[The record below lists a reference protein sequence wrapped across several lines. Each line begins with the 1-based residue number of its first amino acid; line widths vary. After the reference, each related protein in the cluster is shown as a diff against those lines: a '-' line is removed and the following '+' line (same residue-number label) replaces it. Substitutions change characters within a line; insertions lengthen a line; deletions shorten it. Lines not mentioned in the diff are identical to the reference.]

1 MHTEYLQKNSSSNQR
16 WSAPTGVV
24 NIRAMKNLM
33 ISALSIALLGGC
45 GLSNLK
51 FPEVKI
57 PRVYKIPVQQGNVIT
72 QEMVNR
78 LKPGMTRNQ
87 VSFVMGDTV
96 LQDPFERNRWVYL
109 YTLEVPDFFNQQ
121 LKMVLD
127 FEDDLLT
134 TITGDLA
141 PIPEEAAEAAEE
153 EATEVEAGAESPAE
167 PNAESETE
175 TGTDSQASLSDE
187 EQSDEEPSDEI
198 ESNEE
203 GLSEETSGE

>member
-1 MHTEYLQKNSSSNQR
+1 MHTAYQEKDSSRNQH

-33 ISALSIALLGGC
+33 ISALSITLLGGC
-45 GLSNLK
+45 GLSDLK
-51 FPEVKI
+51 FPDVKI

-134 TITGDLA
+134 TISGDLA
-141 PIPEEAAEAAEE
+141 PIAEAAEQ
-153 EATEVEAGAESPAE
+153 S
-167 PNAESETE
+167 TE
-175 TGTDSQASLSDE
+175 TDAQASLSDE
-187 EQSDEEPSDEI
+187 DESNTDEPS
-198 ESNEE
+198 EE
-203 GLSEETSGE
+203 ASGE

>member
-1 MHTEYLQKNSSSNQR
+1 MHTAYQEKDSSRNQH

-33 ISALSIALLGGC
+33 ISALSITLLGGC

-51 FPEVKI
+51 FPDVKI

-134 TITGDLA
+134 TISGDLA
-141 PIPEEAAEAAEE
+141 PIAEAAEQR
-153 EATEVEAGAESPAE
+153 
-167 PNAESETE
+167 TE
-175 TGTDSQASLSDE
+175 TDAQASLSDE
-187 EQSDEEPSDEI
+187 DESNTDEPSEKA
-198 ESNEE
+198 
-203 GLSEETSGE
+203 SGE

>member
-1 MHTEYLQKNSSSNQR
+1 MHTAYQEKDSSRNQH

-51 FPEVKI
+51 FPDVKI

-134 TITGDLA
+134 TISGDLA
-141 PIPEEAAEAAEE
+141 PIAEAAEQ
-153 EATEVEAGAESPAE
+153 S
-167 PNAESETE
+167 TE
-175 TGTDSQASLSDE
+175 TDAQASLSDE
-187 EQSDEEPSDEI
+187 DESNTDEPSEKA
-198 ESNEE
+198 
-203 GLSEETSGE
+203 SGE

>member
-1 MHTEYLQKNSSSNQR
+1 MHTAYQEKDSSRNQH

-33 ISALSIALLGGC
+33 ISALSITLLGGC

-51 FPEVKI
+51 FPDVKI

-134 TITGDLA
+134 TISGDLA
-141 PIPEEAAEAAEE
+141 PIAEAAEQ
-153 EATEVEAGAESPAE
+153 S
-167 PNAESETE
+167 TE
-175 TGTDSQASLSDE
+175 TDAQASLSDE
-187 EQSDEEPSDEI
+187 DESNTDEPS
-198 ESNEE
+198 EE
-203 GLSEETSGE
+203 ESGE

>member
-1 MHTEYLQKNSSSNQR
+1 MHTAYQEKDSSRNQH

-51 FPEVKI
+51 FPDVKI

-134 TITGDLA
+134 TISGDLA
-141 PIPEEAAEAAEE
+141 PIAEAAEQR
-153 EATEVEAGAESPAE
+153 
-167 PNAESETE
+167 TE
-175 TGTDSQASLSDE
+175 TDAQASLSDE
-187 EQSDEEPSDEI
+187 DESNTDEPSEKA
-198 ESNEE
+198 
-203 GLSEETSGE
+203 SGE

>member
-1 MHTEYLQKNSSSNQR
+1 MHTAYQEKDSSRNQH

-33 ISALSIALLGGC
+33 ISALSITLLGGC
-45 GLSNLK
+45 GLSNLE
-51 FPEVKI
+51 FPDVKI

-134 TITGDLA
+134 TISGDLA
-141 PIPEEAAEAAEE
+141 PIAEAAEQ
-153 EATEVEAGAESPAE
+153 S
-167 PNAESETE
+167 TE
-175 TGTDSQASLSDE
+175 TDAQASLSDE
-187 EQSDEEPSDEI
+187 DESNTDEPS
-198 ESNEE
+198 EE
-203 GLSEETSGE
+203 ASGE

>member
-1 MHTEYLQKNSSSNQR
+1 MHTAYQEKVSSRNQH

-33 ISALSIALLGGC
+33 ISALSITLLGGC

-51 FPEVKI
+51 FPDVKI

-134 TITGDLA
+134 TISGDLA
-141 PIPEEAAEAAEE
+141 PIAEAAEQSKETDAQAILTDEDESNTDEPSE
-153 EATEVEAGAESPAE
+153 EA
-167 PNAESETE
+167 
-175 TGTDSQASLSDE
+175 
-187 EQSDEEPSDEI
+187 
-198 ESNEE
+198 
-203 GLSEETSGE
+203 SGE

>member
-1 MHTEYLQKNSSSNQR
+1 MHTAYQEKDSSRNQH

-33 ISALSIALLGGC
+33 ISALSITLLGGC

-51 FPEVKI
+51 FPDVKI

-134 TITGDLA
+134 TISGDLA
-141 PIPEEAAEAAEE
+141 PIAEAAEQ
-153 EATEVEAGAESPAE
+153 S
-167 PNAESETE
+167 TE
-175 TGTDSQASLSDE
+175 TDAQASLSDE
-187 EQSDEEPSDEI
+187 DESNTDEPSEKA
-198 ESNEE
+198 
-203 GLSEETSGE
+203 SGE

>member
-1 MHTEYLQKNSSSNQR
+1 MHTEYLQKYSSSNQR

-141 PIPEEAAEAAEE
+141 PIPEEAAETEAAEE
-153 EATEVEAGAESPAE
+153 EATEVEAGAETPAE

-175 TGTDSQASLSDE
+175 TETETETDSQASLSDE
-187 EQSDEEPSDEI
+187 EQPDE
-198 ESNEE
+198 
-203 GLSEETSGE
+203 TK

>member
-1 MHTEYLQKNSSSNQR
+1 MHTEYLQKYSSSNQR

-141 PIPEEAAEAAEE
+141 PIPEEAAETEAAEE
-153 EATEVEAGAESPAE
+153 EATEVEAGAETPAE

-175 TGTDSQASLSDE
+175 TETETDSQASLSDE
-187 EQSDEEPSDEI
+187 EQPDE
-198 ESNEE
+198 
-203 GLSEETSGE
+203 TK

>member
-1 MHTEYLQKNSSSNQR
+1 MHTAYQEKDSSRNQH

-33 ISALSIALLGGC
+33 ISALSITLLGGC

-51 FPEVKI
+51 FPDVKI

-134 TITGDLA
+134 TISGDLA
-141 PIPEEAAEAAEE
+141 PIAQAAETAEQN
-153 EATEVEAGAESPAE
+153 TG
-167 PNAESETE
+167 TE
-175 TGTDSQASLSDE
+175 TDARASLSEEDGSNTDE
-187 EQSDEEPSDEI
+187 PNDDEPSEEEPS
-198 ESNEE
+198 EE
-203 GLSEETSGE
+203 ASGE

>member
-1 MHTEYLQKNSSSNQR
+1 MHTEYQQKNSSSNQR

-24 NIRAMKNLM
+24 NICAMKNLM
-33 ISALSIALLGGC
+33 ISALSITLLGGC

-134 TITGDLA
+134 TISGDLA
-141 PIPEEAAEAAEE
+141 PIPEETEE
-153 EATEVEAGAESPAE
+153 TAVEVETAVGTTAEQKQNVA
-167 PNAESETE
+167 AETE
-175 TGTDSQASLSDE
+175 TQMSLANQEVS
-187 EQSDEEPSDEI
+187 
-198 ESNEE
+198 
-203 GLSEETSGE
+203 SE

>member
-1 MHTEYLQKNSSSNQR
+1 MHTEYLQKYSSSNQR

-33 ISALSIALLGGC
+33 ILALSIALLGGC

-141 PIPEEAAEAAEE
+141 PIPEEAAETEAAEE
-153 EATEVEAGAESPAE
+153 EATEVEAGAETPAE

-175 TGTDSQASLSDE
+175 TETETDSQASLSDE
-187 EQSDEEPSDEI
+187 EQPDE
-198 ESNEE
+198 
-203 GLSEETSGE
+203 TK

>member
-1 MHTEYLQKNSSSNQR
+1 MHTAYQEKDSSRNQH

-33 ISALSIALLGGC
+33 ISALSIILLGGC

-51 FPEVKI
+51 FPDVKI

-134 TITGDLA
+134 TISGDLA
-141 PIPEEAAEAAEE
+141 PIAEAAEQ
-153 EATEVEAGAESPAE
+153 S
-167 PNAESETE
+167 TE
-175 TGTDSQASLSDE
+175 TDAQASLSDE
-187 EQSDEEPSDEI
+187 DESNTDEPS
-198 ESNEE
+198 EE
-203 GLSEETSGE
+203 ASGE

>member
-1 MHTEYLQKNSSSNQR
+1 MHTAYQEKDSSRNQH

-33 ISALSIALLGGC
+33 ISALSITLLGGC

-51 FPEVKI
+51 FPDVKI

-134 TITGDLA
+134 TISGDLA
-141 PIPEEAAEAAEE
+141 PIAEAAEQ
-153 EATEVEAGAESPAE
+153 S
-167 PNAESETE
+167 TE
-175 TGTDSQASLSDE
+175 TDAQASLSEEDGSNTDE
-187 EQSDEEPSDEI
+187 PNDDEPSEEEPS
-198 ESNEE
+198 EE
-203 GLSEETSGE
+203 EPSEEASGE

>member
-1 MHTEYLQKNSSSNQR
+1 MHTAYQEKDSSRNQH

-33 ISALSIALLGGC
+33 ISALSITLLGGC

-51 FPEVKI
+51 FPDVKI

-134 TITGDLA
+134 TISGDLA
-141 PIPEEAAEAAEE
+141 PIAEAAEQS
-153 EATEVEAGAESPAE
+153 AE
-167 PNAESETE
+167 
-175 TGTDSQASLSDE
+175 TDAQASLSDE
-187 EQSDEEPSDEI
+187 DESNTDEPS
-198 ESNEE
+198 EE
-203 GLSEETSGE
+203 ASGE

>member
-1 MHTEYLQKNSSSNQR
+1 MHTAYAEKDSSRNQH

-24 NIRAMKNLM
+24 TIRAMKNLM
-33 ISALSIALLGGC
+33 ISALSITLLGGC

-51 FPEVKI
+51 FPDLKI

-134 TITGDLA
+134 TISGDLA
-141 PIPEEAAEAAEE
+141 PIAEADEAAAAEQNTQTQTDAQASSSDEDETNTDESNDAQPSEEA
-153 EATEVEAGAESPAE
+153 
-167 PNAESETE
+167 
-175 TGTDSQASLSDE
+175 
-187 EQSDEEPSDEI
+187 
-198 ESNEE
+198 
-203 GLSEETSGE
+203 SGE

>member
-1 MHTEYLQKNSSSNQR
+1 MHNAYQEKDSSRNQH

-33 ISALSIALLGGC
+33 ISALSITLLGGC

-51 FPEVKI
+51 FPDVKI

-134 TITGDLA
+134 TISGDLA
-141 PIPEEAAEAAEE
+141 PIAEAAEQ
-153 EATEVEAGAESPAE
+153 S
-167 PNAESETE
+167 TE
-175 TGTDSQASLSDE
+175 TDAQASLSDE
-187 EQSDEEPSDEI
+187 DESNTDEPS
-198 ESNEE
+198 EE
-203 GLSEETSGE
+203 ASGE

>member
-1 MHTEYLQKNSSSNQR
+1 
-16 WSAPTGVV
+16 
-24 NIRAMKNLM
+24 
-33 ISALSIALLGGC
+33 
-45 GLSNLK
+45 
-51 FPEVKI
+51 VKI

-134 TITGDLA
+134 TISGDLA
-141 PIPEEAAEAAEE
+141 PIAEAAE
-153 EATEVEAGAESPAE
+153 TAEQ
-167 PNAESETE
+167 NRETE
-175 TGTDSQASLSDE
+175 TDAQASLSDKDE
-187 EQSDEEPSDEI
+187 SNTDELNDEEPS
-198 ESNEE
+198 EE
-203 GLSEETSGE
+203 ASGE

>member
-1 MHTEYLQKNSSSNQR
+1 M
-16 WSAPTGVV
+16 
-24 NIRAMKNLM
+24 
-33 ISALSIALLGGC
+33 
-45 GLSNLK
+45 SNLK

-134 TITGDLA
+134 TISGDLA
-141 PIPEEAAEAAEE
+141 PIPEETEETAVKVETTVGTTAEQKQNVAA
-153 EATEVEAGAESPAE
+153 
-167 PNAESETE
+167 ETE
-175 TGTDSQASLSDE
+175 TQMSLANQEVS
-187 EQSDEEPSDEI
+187 
-198 ESNEE
+198 
-203 GLSEETSGE
+203 SE

>member
-1 MHTEYLQKNSSSNQR
+1 MHTAYQEKNSSRNQH

-24 NIRAMKNLM
+24 NIRVMKNLM
-33 ISALSIALLGGC
+33 ISALSITLLGGC

-51 FPEVKI
+51 FPDVKI

-134 TITGDLA
+134 TISGDLA
-141 PIPEEAAEAAEE
+141 PIAEAAEQ
-153 EATEVEAGAESPAE
+153 S
-167 PNAESETE
+167 TE
-175 TGTDSQASLSDE
+175 TDAQASLSDE
-187 EQSDEEPSDEI
+187 DESNTDEPS
-198 ESNEE
+198 EE
-203 GLSEETSGE
+203 ASGE

>member
-1 MHTEYLQKNSSSNQR
+1 MHTEYLQKYSSSNQR

-134 TITGDLA
+134 TISGDLA
-141 PIPEEAAEAAEE
+141 PIPEEAAETEAAEE
-153 EATEVEAGAESPAE
+153 EATEVEAGAETPAE

-175 TGTDSQASLSDE
+175 TETETDSQASLSDE
-187 EQSDEEPSDEI
+187 EQPDE
-198 ESNEE
+198 
-203 GLSEETSGE
+203 TK

>member
-1 MHTEYLQKNSSSNQR
+1 M
-16 WSAPTGVV
+16 
-24 NIRAMKNLM
+24 
-33 ISALSIALLGGC
+33 
-45 GLSNLK
+45 SNLK

-134 TITGDLA
+134 TISGDLA
-141 PIPEEAAEAAEE
+141 PIPEETEE
-153 EATEVEAGAESPAE
+153 TAVEVETAVGTTAEQKQNVA
-167 PNAESETE
+167 AETE
-175 TGTDSQASLSDE
+175 TQMSLANQEVS
-187 EQSDEEPSDEI
+187 
-198 ESNEE
+198 
-203 GLSEETSGE
+203 SE

>member
-1 MHTEYLQKNSSSNQR
+1 MHTAYQEKDSSRNQH

-33 ISALSIALLGGC
+33 ISALSITLLGGC

-51 FPEVKI
+51 FPDVKI

-134 TITGDLA
+134 TISGDLA
-141 PIPEEAAEAAEE
+141 PIAEAAEQ
-153 EATEVEAGAESPAE
+153 S
-167 PNAESETE
+167 TE
-175 TGTDSQASLSDE
+175 TDAQESLSDE
-187 EQSDEEPSDEI
+187 GESNTDEPS
-198 ESNEE
+198 EE
-203 GLSEETSGE
+203 ASGE

>member
-1 MHTEYLQKNSSSNQR
+1 MHTAYQEKNSSRNQH

-33 ISALSIALLGGC
+33 ISALSITLLSGC

-51 FPEVKI
+51 FPDVKI

-134 TITGDLA
+134 TISGDLA
-141 PIPEEAAEAAEE
+141 PIAEAAEQ
-153 EATEVEAGAESPAE
+153 S
-167 PNAESETE
+167 TE
-175 TGTDSQASLSDE
+175 TDAQASLSDE
-187 EQSDEEPSDEI
+187 DESNTDEPS
-198 ESNEE
+198 EE
-203 GLSEETSGE
+203 ASGE

>member
-1 MHTEYLQKNSSSNQR
+1 MHTAYQEKDSSRNQH

-33 ISALSIALLGGC
+33 ISALSITLLGGC

-96 LQDPFERNRWVYL
+96 LQDPFERSRWVYL

-127 FEDDLLT
+127 FDDDLLT
-134 TITGDLA
+134 TISGDLA
-141 PIPEEAAEAAEE
+141 PIPEETEE
-153 EATEVEAGAESPAE
+153 TAVEVETTVGTTAE
-167 PNAESETE
+167 
-175 TGTDSQASLSDE
+175 QK
-187 EQSDEEPSDEI
+187 
-198 ESNEE
+198 
-203 GLSEETSGE
+203 

>member
-1 MHTEYLQKNSSSNQR
+1 MHTEYLQKYSSSNQR

-141 PIPEEAAEAAEE
+141 PIPEEAAETEAAEE
-153 EATEVEAGAESPAE
+153 EATEVEAGAETPAE

-175 TGTDSQASLSDE
+175 TETDSQASLSDE
-187 EQSDEEPSDEI
+187 EQPDE
-198 ESNEE
+198 
-203 GLSEETSGE
+203 TK

>member
-1 MHTEYLQKNSSSNQR
+1 MHTAYQEKDSSRNQH

-33 ISALSIALLGGC
+33 ISALSITLLGGC

-51 FPEVKI
+51 FPDVKI

-134 TITGDLA
+134 TISGDLA
-141 PIPEEAAEAAEE
+141 PIAEAAEQSKETDAQAILTDEDESNTDEPSE
-153 EATEVEAGAESPAE
+153 EA
-167 PNAESETE
+167 
-175 TGTDSQASLSDE
+175 
-187 EQSDEEPSDEI
+187 
-198 ESNEE
+198 
-203 GLSEETSGE
+203 SGE

>member
-1 MHTEYLQKNSSSNQR
+1 MHNAYQEKDSSRNQH

-33 ISALSIALLGGC
+33 ISALSITLIGGC

-51 FPEVKI
+51 FPDVKI

-134 TITGDLA
+134 TISGDLA
-141 PIPEEAAEAAEE
+141 PIAEAAEQ
-153 EATEVEAGAESPAE
+153 S
-167 PNAESETE
+167 TE
-175 TGTDSQASLSDE
+175 TDAQASLSDE
-187 EQSDEEPSDEI
+187 DESNTDEPS
-198 ESNEE
+198 EE
-203 GLSEETSGE
+203 ASGE

>member
-1 MHTEYLQKNSSSNQR
+1 MHTAYQEKDSSRNQH
-16 WSAPTGVV
+16 WSAPPEVV

-33 ISALSIALLGGC
+33 ISALSITLLGGC

-51 FPEVKI
+51 FPDVKI

-134 TITGDLA
+134 TISGDLA
-141 PIPEEAAEAAEE
+141 PIAEAAEQ
-153 EATEVEAGAESPAE
+153 S
-167 PNAESETE
+167 TE
-175 TGTDSQASLSDE
+175 TDAQASLSDE
-187 EQSDEEPSDEI
+187 DESNTDEPSEKA
-198 ESNEE
+198 
-203 GLSEETSGE
+203 SGE

>member
-1 MHTEYLQKNSSSNQR
+1 MHTAYQEKDSSRNQH

-33 ISALSIALLGGC
+33 ISALSIILLGGC

-51 FPEVKI
+51 FPDVKI
-57 PRVYKIPVQQGNVIT
+57 PRVYNIPVQQGNVIT

-134 TITGDLA
+134 TISGDLA
-141 PIPEEAAEAAEE
+141 PIAEAAEQ
-153 EATEVEAGAESPAE
+153 S
-167 PNAESETE
+167 TE
-175 TGTDSQASLSDE
+175 TDAQASLSDE
-187 EQSDEEPSDEI
+187 DESNTDEPS
-198 ESNEE
+198 EE
-203 GLSEETSGE
+203 ASGE

>member
-1 MHTEYLQKNSSSNQR
+1 
-16 WSAPTGVV
+16 
-24 NIRAMKNLM
+24 MKNLM
-33 ISALSIALLGGC
+33 ISALSITLLGGC

-134 TITGDLA
+134 TISGDLA
-141 PIPEEAAEAAEE
+141 PIPEETEE
-153 EATEVEAGAESPAE
+153 TAVEVETAVGTTAEQKQNVA
-167 PNAESETE
+167 AETE
-175 TGTDSQASLSDE
+175 TQMSLANQEVS
-187 EQSDEEPSDEI
+187 
-198 ESNEE
+198 
-203 GLSEETSGE
+203 SE

>member
-1 MHTEYLQKNSSSNQR
+1 
-16 WSAPTGVV
+16 
-24 NIRAMKNLM
+24 M
-33 ISALSIALLGGC
+33 ISALSITLLGGC

-134 TITGDLA
+134 TISGDLA
-141 PIPEEAAEAAEE
+141 PIPEETEE
-153 EATEVEAGAESPAE
+153 TAVEVETAVGTTAEQKQNVA
-167 PNAESETE
+167 AETE
-175 TGTDSQASLSDE
+175 TQMSLANQEVS
-187 EQSDEEPSDEI
+187 
-198 ESNEE
+198 
-203 GLSEETSGE
+203 SE